1 VAFPKPSGARL
12 SIKIG
17 SLRVCAIGVFLA
29 RYFRSGEPPL
39 FAFARRFAAPRVVHR
54 LAMEFRAAPSRSFS
68 ACRQRSVITLAN
80 VEFVIDVTVE
90 TIGPV
95 IPGSCTEEYAA

>member
-1 VAFPKPSGARL
+1 
-12 SIKIG
+12 
-17 SLRVCAIGVFLA
+17 
-29 RYFRSGEPPL
+29 
-39 FAFARRFAAPRVVHR
+39 
-54 LAMEFRAAPSRSFS
+54 MEFRAAPSRSFS